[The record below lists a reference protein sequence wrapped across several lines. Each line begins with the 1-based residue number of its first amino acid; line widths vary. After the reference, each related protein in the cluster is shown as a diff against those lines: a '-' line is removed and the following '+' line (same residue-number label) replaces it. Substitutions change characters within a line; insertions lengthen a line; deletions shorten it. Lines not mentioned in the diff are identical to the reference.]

1 MNKSE
6 KLLSEISKSVQ
17 AGGGVFDT
25 AELAYMLDETVTSGF
40 RKLLTDCVKKGVVER
55 VVQGIYIS
63 KITPPDH
70 ATILVQ
76 IAKKMRPHVF
86 NYISL
91 ESQLSHTGDI
101 SQIVMDRL
109 TIVTKGRKGTFGT
122 VYGTIE
128 FTHTKK
134 AITQLEEQVYF
145 DSEIKMFRANTALAF
160 ADLKACGRNLH
171 MLENQ

>member
-1 MNKSE
+1 MSKSE
-6 KLLSEISKSVQ
+6 KLLSEMSKSVQ

-40 RKLLTDCVKKGVVER
+40 RKLLTVLKKSVIER
-55 VVQGIYIS
+55 VAQGIYIS
-63 KITPPDH
+63 KITPHDH

-91 ESQLSHTGDI
+91 ESQLSHIGDI

-109 TIVTKGRKGTFGT
+109 TIVTKGRKCTFET
-122 VYGTIE
+122 RYGTIE
-128 FTHTKK
+128 LTHTKK
-134 AITQLEEQVYF
+134 SLTHVSHLY
-145 DSEIKMFRANTALAF
+145 
-160 ADLKACGRNLH
+160 
-171 MLENQ
+171 